1 MTASYVISVRQVS
14 ALLSVPSRQFL
25 TEYALSVQLIVPLTG
40 PIEDFLPI
48 GTQVTSKILRP
59 AGRT

>member
-14 ALLSVPSRQFL
+14 ALLSVPSRHFL
-25 TEYALSVQLIVPLTG
+25 TEDALSVQLIVPLTG
-40 PIEDFLPI
+40 PIEDFLPT
-48 GTQVTSKILRP
+48 GRQVTSKILRP